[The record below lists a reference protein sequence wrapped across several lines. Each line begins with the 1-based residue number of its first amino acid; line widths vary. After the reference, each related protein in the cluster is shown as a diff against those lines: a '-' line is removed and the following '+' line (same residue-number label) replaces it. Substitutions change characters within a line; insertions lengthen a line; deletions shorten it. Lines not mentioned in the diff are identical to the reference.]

1 MSYIS
6 VIDLL
11 DNARQSVREIS
22 VQQLR
27 HALSDENPLLLV
39 DIRELDEWQQGTVS
53 GAVFIP
59 RGNLEFNIED
69 EAFDRDTPIALMC
82 AGGVRSIFA
91 AKSLQDMGYTNV
103 VSVAGGFDAW
113 KNAGYPFETPQTL
126 SAERRARYARHII
139 MPEVGEAGQIKLLN
153 AKVLLIGAGGLGSPA
168 AIYLAAAGVGTIG
181 LVDFDVVD
189 TSNLQRQIIHR
200 LDAVGTPKVQ
210 SAAETIARLNPDVR
224 VIGHQVQLTSQN
236 ALDIIRDYDI
246 VLNGSDNFPTR
257 YLVND
262 ACVLLGKPL
271 VDASIFRFDGSV
283 TVYDTAHGSP
293 CYRCQYPD
301 PPPPGEVPSC
311 AEGGVLGVLPGIIGS
326 LQAVEAIKLIVG
338 IGSPLIG
345 RSLQYDALEA
355 EFREFRVRKNPHCP
369 VCSDHPTVTELIDYQ
384 EFCGIPHIETEMPQ
398 PIG

>member
-1 MSYIS
+1 MNYVS

-11 DNARQSVREIS
+11 EQAQQSVREIS
-22 VQQLR
+22 VQQLH
-27 HALSDENPLLLV
+27 HAFSGENPPLLV
-39 DIRELDEWQQGTVS
+39 DIRELDEWQQGTVA

-59 RGNLEFNIED
+59 RGNLEFRIED

-91 AKSLQDMGYTNV
+91 AKSLQDMGYTDV
-103 VSVAGGFDAW
+103 VSVAGGFEGWKDAGFPI
-113 KNAGYPFETPQTL
+113 KVPQTL

-139 MPEVGEAGQIKLLN
+139 MPEVGEAGQLKLLN

-210 SAAETIARLNPDVR
+210 SAAETIARLNPDVH

-236 ALDIIRDYDI
+236 ALDIIQNYDI

-271 VDASIFRFDGSV
+271 VDASIFRFDGNV

-293 CYRCQYPD
+293 CYRCRYPD

-338 IGSPLIG
+338 IGTPLVG
-345 RSLQYDALEA
+345 WSLQYDALEA
-355 EFREFRVRKNPHCP
+355 EFREFRVRKNPDCP
-369 VCSDHPTVTELIDYQ
+369 VCGEHPTVTELIDYQ
-384 EFCGIPHIETEMPQ
+384 EFCGIPHVA
-398 PIG
+398 